1 MPMSR
6 IEVTAILKSCA
17 EGGVATDQWRAC
29 VAIAEGILDTYG
41 GKLAAAPAAPAPRAA
56 PASSTGGSSGP
67 ITLTIKGPVE
77 QKGKATRVN
86 ADGYSGGQ
94 WFSCFGDDAA
104 ALASAGVG
112 DSIKCEVIEKPNPN
126 GGRPYL
132 NLRGVAVAPADIP
145 F

>member
-41 GKLAAAPAAPAPRAA
+41 GPLEAAPKAPAPRSA
-56 PASSTGGSSGP
+56 PAPTGGSGGP
-67 ITLTIKGPVE
+67 TTLTLKGPVE

-86 ADGYSGGQ
+86 AEGYPGGQ

-112 DSIKCEVIEKPNPN
+112 DTIKCEVVEKPNPN

-132 NLRGVAVAPADIP
+132 NLRGVSVTPSEIP

>member
-41 GKLAAAPAAPAPRAA
+41 GPLAAAPPAPSPRSAPAP
-56 PASSTGGSSGP
+56 SGGSGGP
-67 ITLTIKGPVE
+67 ATLTLKGPVE

-86 ADGYSGGQ
+86 ADGYAEGQ

-112 DSIKCEVIEKPNPN
+112 DAIKCEVVEKPNPN

-132 NLRGVAVAPADIP
+132 NLRGVSVTPADIP
-145 F
+145 Y